1 MSAGLAAG
9 DEGAELLGVG
19 VDIGE
24 GNVCGLRGSRGGEGE
39 PIVGKEEFALG
50 EAGAEAHGEGAAV
63 GEPAAFDVD
72 GGSWVGEGAVEGVG
86 GINGGGGD
94 GGGGA
99 AEGEGLVEVV
109 DEEVED
115 GATAF
120 GGVSEP
126 GGPAGEAGDAGE
138 VELLKGAVA
147 VVADGVGEVQV
158 GGEEADDVGDHEGG
172 AAAGGG
178 GDDAAA
184 SREIEGEGL
193 FAEDVL
199 AGLEGGDCDVGMQCG
214 GEADI
219 DGVDFWVV
227 DEGAVEGFAVG
238 EGAAGVSGR
247 GAGDSGEAWQGGE
260 GGEMLLPH
268 HA

>member
-1 MSAGLAAG
+1 M
-9 DEGAELLGVG
+9 
-19 VDIGE
+19 
-24 GNVCGLRGSRGGEGE
+24 
-39 PIVGKEEFALG
+39 G
-50 EAGAEAHGEGAAV
+50 EAVTVA
-63 GEPAAFDVD
+63 
-72 GGSWVGEGAVEGVG
+72 
-86 GINGGGGD
+86 
-94 GGGGA
+94 GGA

-115 GATAF
+115 GAAAF

-126 GGPAGEAGDAGE
+126 GGPAGEARDAGE
-138 VELLKGAVA
+138 VEGKEWAVA
-147 VVADGVGEVQV
+147 VVADGVGEVHI
-158 GGEEADDVGDHEGG
+158 GGEEADDVGDHEGC

-178 GDDAAA
+178 GDDSAA
-184 SREIEGEGL
+184 SREIECEGL

-199 AGLEGGDCDVGMQCG
+199 TGLEGCEGNIRVERG

-219 DGVDFWVV
+219 DGVDVWVV
-227 DEGAVEGFAVG
+227 DEGAVEGFAGG

-247 GAGDSGEAWQGGE
+247 GAGDGGEAWQGGE